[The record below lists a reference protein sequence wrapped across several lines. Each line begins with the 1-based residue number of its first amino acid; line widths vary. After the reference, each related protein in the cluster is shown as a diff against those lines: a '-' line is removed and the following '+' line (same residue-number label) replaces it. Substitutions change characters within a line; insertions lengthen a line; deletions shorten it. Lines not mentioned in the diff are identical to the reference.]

1 LNGLIRVAG
10 IVAVSLAL
18 LMAGGAEAL
27 TLQQVGGPFDQPTYV
42 SSDPDDAGRLLV
54 AEREGTVRLVQGGS
68 ASEFA
73 DLSAAVGCG
82 GDCEGERGLMSIALA
97 PDFGASGR
105 LYAVYASDA
114 DGAIHVDELRSE
126 DPGRESA
133 ELERNLVTIPH
144 PGPPNNH
151 YGGQLQFGRDGYLYL
166 STGDGG
172 GANDP
177 SHNAQDPASPLGKIL
192 RIDPDSTGAYEVWSS
207 GLRNPFRFSFDA
219 LSGDMTIADVG
230 QGQREEIDFA
240 PSPFPGLVGGEDA
253 NYGWNCREGLLPG
266 LGEPDPL
273 CATPPAAGFVE
284 PVFDYPH
291 TPDPELGG
299 DRCSIIGGY
308 VARDAA
314 LGALYGHYVYGDYCS
329 GALRALKLPAAAS
342 GRAGGDCSLG
352 LKVDNPVSF
361 GEDAAGRL
369 YVVEQG
375 GAVSRLAGPPP
386 AACPAPPPPPPPVPP
401 QSRPSLRPAFVGIKP
416 QRRRVE
422 RGKVALLTVWVS
434 PCDGRKGEA
443 IGLLRNGRPN
453 GTRFVSR
460 ACTARFLPRIR
471 RGTTF
476 TAFTHQDDEYL
487 AAESRRLTIRIAQ
500 RRQQR
505 R

>member
-1 LNGLIRVAG
+1 MG
-10 IVAVSLAL
+10 IVTVAMAL
-18 LMAGGAEAL
+18 LGAGSAEAL
-27 TLQQVGGPFDQPTYV
+27 TLQQVGDPFDQPTYV
-42 SSDPDDAGRLLV
+42 TSDPGDPSRLLV
-54 AEREGTVRLVQGGS
+54 SEREGTVQLLQGGT

-82 GDCEGERGLMSIALA
+82 GSCAGERGLMSIALA

-144 PGPPNNH
+144 PGPTNNH
-151 YGGQLQFGRDGYLYL
+151 YGGQLQIGQDGYLYL

-177 SHNAQDPASPLGKIL
+177 SHNAQDPTSPLGKIL
-192 RIDPDSTGAYEVWSS
+192 RIDPDLAGAYEVWSS
-207 GLRNPFRFSFDA
+207 GLRNPFRFSFDS
-219 LSGDMTIADVG
+219 LGGDMVIADVG
-230 QGQREEIDFA
+230 QAQREEIDFA
-240 PSPFPGLVGGEDA
+240 PSPFPGAVGGEGA
-253 NYGWNCREGLLPG
+253 NYGWNCREGTLPG

-273 CATPPAAGFVE
+273 CATPPAAGSVE

-299 DRCSIIGGY
+299 NRCSIIGGY

-314 LGALYGHYVYGDYCS
+314 LGALYGHYLYSDYCS
-329 GALRALKLPAAAS
+329 GSIRALQLPASAA
-342 GRAGGDCSLG
+342 GRASDDCSLG
-352 LKVDNPVSF
+352 LKVDSPVSF

-375 GAVSRLAGPPP
+375 GRVYRLGGLPPTSCPPPP
-386 AACPAPPPPPPPVPP
+386 APTPPLAPP
-401 QSRPSLRPAFVGIKP
+401 QARPSLRPTFVGIKP

-434 PCDGRKGEA
+434 PCEGRKGDA
-443 IGLLRNGRPN
+443 IALLRNGRRN
-453 GTRFVSR
+453 GTRFLSR

-471 RGTTF
+471 RTTTF
-476 TAFTHQDDEYL
+476 TAFVHPDDGHMGG
-487 AAESRRLTIRIAQ
+487 ESRRLKIRLAHH
-500 RRQQR
+500 RRR
-505 R
+505 G